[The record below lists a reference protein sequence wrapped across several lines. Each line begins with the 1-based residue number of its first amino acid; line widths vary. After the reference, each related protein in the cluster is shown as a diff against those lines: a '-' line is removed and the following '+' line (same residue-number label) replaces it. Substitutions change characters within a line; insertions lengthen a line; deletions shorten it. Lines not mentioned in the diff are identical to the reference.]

1 MLVIVADS
9 LRHRSGILGR
19 GTTSS
24 EKPNLVE
31 FKKKPNLVEFKKNQI
46 WLNSKKNKL
55 G

>member
-9 LRHRSGILGR
+9 LRHRSLRHRSGILRR

-31 FKKKPNLVEFKKNQI
+31 FKKNQI
-46 WLNSKKNKL
+46 WLNLKKTNF